1 MCFVWQTFRICPH
14 LRACGEWSQ
23 GKTHFPG
30 IISSCVLRKCLAARV
45 PCVTGKRSFPKLLR
59 KIMCSVMRHKKWHQV
74 SRTSV
79 LTSLQHS
86 RKLDQESRL
95 SCQMFSGTAAPTMMD
110 GWLAGQAGGRL
121 DPGLSHPLA
130 SAFQRS
136 LHSGRHPIR
145 FAFSVNPADSRRR
158 HPPANF
164 RGPVTIECPL
174 PMDILCGL
182 LSNSFEHLPS
192 CWVCGLKPTN
202 TQSWRRQNG
211 DMLLILLVFHSET

>member
-1 MCFVWQTFRICPH
+1 MAPGEQHLSSHQFAALQKIRPRIAS
-14 LRACGEWSQ
+14 LLSD
-23 GKTHFPG
+23 
-30 IISSCVLRKCLAARV
+30 VL
-45 PCVTGKRSFPKLLR
+45 
-59 KIMCSVMRHKKWHQV
+59 WH
-74 SRTSV
+74 
-79 LTSLQHS
+79 
-86 RKLDQESRL
+86 
-95 SCQMFSGTAAPTMMD
+95 SGADDDGWLD

-158 HPPANF
+158 HPPANL